1 MNADNYASDATLTRQ
16 DWRRLL
22 KISDNT
28 LSKLIKDGKV
38 PQPLPLGGRCQRW
51 PVSDLEEVLGQTRI
65 NG

>member
-1 MNADNYASDATLTRQ
+1 MRAEKDASDATLTRK

-51 PVSDLEEVLGQTRI
+51 PLSDLEEVLGKTRI
-65 NG
+65 GG